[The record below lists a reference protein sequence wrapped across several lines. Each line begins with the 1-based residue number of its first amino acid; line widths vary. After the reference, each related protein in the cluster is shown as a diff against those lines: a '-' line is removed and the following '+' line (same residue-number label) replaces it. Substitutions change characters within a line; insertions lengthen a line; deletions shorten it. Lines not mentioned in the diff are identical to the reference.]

1 MTFRELGLNDQVLE
15 GLDAMGFEN
24 ATPVQEQAIPYILKG
39 RDIVA
44 CAQTGTG
51 KTAAFLLPVLDRIVS
66 DHSLPDHVNA
76 VVLVPT
82 RELAIQID
90 QQLEGLS
97 YFAPVSS
104 IAVYGGGDGATF
116 EQQKKAL
123 SKGANVIVATPG
135 RLIAHLQMGYV
146 KFDALKFFVLD
157 EADRM
162 LDMGFMDDMMK
173 IMEYMPKDRQN
184 LLFSATMPPKILQLA
199 KKILTD
205 PAEVKLAIS
214 KPAAGVAQEAYVV
227 YDTQKVK
234 LLQKLLKEKDLPS
247 MLVFTS
253 RKSNVREIVNALKKV
268 GFAAKGISSDLDQ
281 GEREQVLLD
290 FRNRKTQVL
299 VATDILSRG
308 IDIKN
313 IDLVV
318 NYDVPMD
325 AEDYVHRVGRTAR
338 AATKGAAIT
347 FIGEQDQR
355 RFHDI
360 EQLIERVIDKS
371 PMPEEIGDGPAYEP
385 HKRRDKP
392 RGGGNNRNHRG
403 GGGGGN
409 RNRQGGGHHKG
420 GQAKSSGGG
429 EGGAKKGGK
438 KPWYKKKRTGGGGNS
453 GGSAS
458 GGGQSAG

>member
-1 MTFRELGLNDQVLE
+1 MTFKELGLNSQVLE
-15 GLDAMGFEN
+15 GLDAMGFEK
-24 ATPVQEQAIPYILKG
+24 ATPVQEQAIPYILEG

-76 VVLVPT
+76 VILVPT

-116 EQQKKAL
+116 AQQKKAL
-123 SKGANVIVATPG
+123 SKGANIIVATPG

-146 KFDALKFFVLD
+146 KFDALKFFILD

-162 LDMGFMDDMMK
+162 LDMGFMEDMIK
-173 IMEYMPKDRQN
+173 IMDHMPKQRQN

-214 KPAAGVAQEAYVV
+214 KPAEGVAQEAYVV
-227 YDTQKVK
+227 YDAQKVK
-234 LLQKLLKEKDLPS
+234 LLQKLLKEKNLPS

-253 RKSNVREIVNALKKV
+253 RKVNIKSIVAALNKV
-268 GFAAKGISSDLDQ
+268 GLPSKGISSDLDQ
-281 GEREQVLLD
+281 DEREQVLLD
-290 FRNRKTQVL
+290 FRNRKTQIL

-313 IDLVV
+313 IDLVL
-318 NYDVPMD
+318 NFDVPMD

-338 AATKGAAIT
+338 AATKGVAIT

-371 PMPEEIGDGPAYEP
+371 PMPADVGDGPAYEP
-385 HKRRDKP
+385 QKRRDRP
-392 RGGGNNRNHRG
+392 QGNRSGGGNRNSGGNRS
-403 GGGGGN
+403 GGGGN
-409 RNRQGGGHHKG
+409 RNSNNGN
-420 GQAKSSGGG
+420 SGGN
-429 EGGAKKGGK
+429 KGGK
-438 KPWYKKKRTGGGGNS
+438 KPWHKKR
-453 GGSAS
+453 S
-458 GGGQSAG
+458 GGGKPGGNKPSGQSGN